1 MAATSTV
8 VYRGDIGSLYLEID
22 KITGDASYPAG
33 GYSIPSSVGIGTI
46 LAMGEGGVNTSGVG
60 YFPEYNTTTGKL
72 QVLWPAG
79 SAQVMAEV
87 TTGTVL
93 TAVTFTMISIGY

>member
-46 LAMGEGGVNTSGVG
+46 MAMTKVG
-60 YFPEYNTTTGKL
+60 STPREWGTFQSTTRQPESFKFCGQREAL
-72 QVLWPAG
+72 RSWPRSRPG
-79 SAQVMAEV
+79 R
-87 TTGTVL
+87 
-93 TAVTFTMISIGY
+93 F